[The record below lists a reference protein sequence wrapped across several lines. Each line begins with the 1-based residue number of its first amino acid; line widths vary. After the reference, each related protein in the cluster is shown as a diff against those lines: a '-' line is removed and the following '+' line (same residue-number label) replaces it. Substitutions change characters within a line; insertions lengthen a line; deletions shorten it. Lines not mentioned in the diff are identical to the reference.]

1 MTAVESSGSHAGMTR
16 PVCLMQRRVVAA
28 SSLRMRWY
36 ATVEPMS
43 ATHLNE
49 KSDSVYAPGPR
60 GTPNAGELTAIFDTR
75 ARCAVCGESFL
86 GSTIVL
92 DEFVAKR
99 SPSRARR
106 RRLAAAR
113 AAARAAAACA
123 ATRARGAS
131 ARSVRRRAQQR
142 ARAAGAAAE
151 GSMRA
156 LAVRSASVLSVE
168 RCSTRRLG
176 QYVNGKHIVAHL
188 IRWAT
193 K

>member
-1 MTAVESSGSHAGMTR
+1 MPRLAATRSTAMTAVESSGSHAGMTR

-131 ARSVRRRAQQR
+131 ARSLPCGGARSSARVQQER
-142 ARAAGAAAE
+142 QPKEACGGACV
-151 GSMRA
+151 MLRA
-156 LAVRSASVLSVE
+156 LE
-168 RCSTRRLG
+168 F
-176 QYVNGKHIVAHL
+176 
-188 IRWAT
+188 
-193 K
+193 